1 MAILGGSSRPPQRRG
16 TGGARHGAS
25 ERVVLIGGGR
35 EIQGWALNV
44 SRGGVRVVLE
54 DPVAVGG
61 DYEFR
66 MGEEGVAFRPAR
78 VVWLHQEA
86 DGEIAGL
93 QFLDAEG
100 SVPAPPDEAS

>member
-1 MAILGGSSRPPQRRG
+1 MAILGGSSRPPQRRS

-25 ERVVLIGGGR
+25 DRVILVGDGR
-35 EIQGWALNV
+35 EIEGWALNV

-54 DPVAVGG
+54 DPVAVGC
-61 DYEFR
+61 DYELR
-66 MGEEGVAFRPAR
+66 MGEDGEPFRPAR

-93 QFLDAEG
+93 QFLDVEG
-100 SVPAPPDEAS
+100 SVPGPPEETP